1 MQSLRTKKHT
11 YTHTNNFSFTWR
23 LKSFEM
29 HFSVLLLLSFSPSS
43 YHKQKPT
50 RHICNWQTHAADIV
64 FHSFTVQRRYLVLY
78 SLIHP
83 LIHPSIHISMY
94 PATTTPYTPPPPLPG
109 PFERLTGW
117 QKWAERV
124 QWGQNKRC
132 AGCLIAGEKLITLII
147 TAVFRFRFGQTFCNV
162 YNSATFI
169 FYFILAVN
177 KVVCFFF

>member
-1 MQSLRTKKHT
+1 
-11 YTHTNNFSFTWR
+11 
-23 LKSFEM
+23 M
-29 HFSVLLLLSFSPSS
+29 HFSVLLRLSFSPSS

-64 FHSFTVQRRYLVLY
+64 FHSFTVQRRCLVLY

-94 PATTTPYTPPPPLPG
+94 PATTTPSPPPPPLPG
-109 PFERLTGW
+109 PFGRLTGW
-117 QKWAERV
+117 QKWAEGV
-124 QWGQNKRC
+124 QWGRRAKQKVCRVFNK
-132 AGCLIAGEKLITLII
+132 AGEKLITLI
-147 TAVFRFRFGQTFCNV
+147 TTVVFRFRFVQTFCNV

-177 KVVCFFF
+177 KVFFNKIIATPPTEFPQ

>member
-94 PATTTPYTPPPPLPG
+94 PATTTPLHTTTTTARTLRTTHWVTKMSRKSPVRAKQKVCRVFNSRGETYYTYYNGCISLS
-109 PFERLTGW
+109 F
-117 QKWAERV
+117 WA
-124 QWGQNKRC
+124 NF
-132 AGCLIAGEKLITLII
+132 L
-147 TAVFRFRFGQTFCNV
+147 
-162 YNSATFI
+162 
-169 FYFILAVN
+169 
-177 KVVCFFF
+177 